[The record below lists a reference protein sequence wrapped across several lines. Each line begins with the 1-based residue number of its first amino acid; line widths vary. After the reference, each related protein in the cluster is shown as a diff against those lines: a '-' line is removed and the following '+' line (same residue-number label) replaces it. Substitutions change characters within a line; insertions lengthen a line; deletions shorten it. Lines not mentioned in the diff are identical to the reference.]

1 MRGSISLIRQRPSE
15 TSTSGGRSDTDRNA
29 LAVMPWIVS
38 RWVVVTTVTPVA
50 KRPMTLR
57 SSRAAAS
64 AAAERGV
71 SLATPVGAVSVAPAG
86 GVGACLGAAGERAVL
101 DGTARMGG
109 IMPVE
114 SVGGATFATRVRRA
128 TPSPIASRPR
138 ALLLRV
144 IEGESYDGGGDPFLQ
159 PVELA
164 DLDRGPDLRVLDR
177 HAAERDGLAQQSGCA
192 CRW

>member
-1 MRGSISLIRQRPSE
+1 MRGSISLIRQRPRD

-64 AAAERGV
+64 AAADRGV
-71 SLATPVGAVSVAPAG
+71 SFAIPVGASMALRGGVSACLAPAAG
-86 GVGACLGAAGERAVL
+86 WTVPGA
-101 DGTARMGG
+101 TARMGG

-128 TPSPIASRPR
+128 TPSLI
-138 ALLLRV
+138 
-144 IEGESYDGGGDPFLQ
+144 GH
-159 PVELA
+159 
-164 DLDRGPDLRVLDR
+164 DRGRFF
-177 HAAERDGLAQQSGCA
+177 SGS
-192 CRW
+192 